1 MARRN
6 ESSLIEDMMKAPWWI
21 SAILAVISYLGLR
34 FLVPSMLQNRAGF
47 LSQGL
52 AKAAPSLAA
61 LVSLVFVFTGII
73 SVILSV
79 IIFRESG
86 LQ

>member
-1 MARRN
+1 
-6 ESSLIEDMMKAPWWI
+6 
-21 SAILAVISYLGLR
+21 
-34 FLVPSMLQNRAGF
+34 LQNRAG
-47 LSQGL
+47 LLNQGL

>member
-6 ESSLIEDMMKAPWWI
+6 ESSLIEDLMKAPWWI
-21 SAILAVISYLGLR
+21 SAILAIISYLGLR
-34 FLVPSMLQNRAGF
+34 FLVPSILQNSAG
-47 LSQGL
+47 LLNQGL
-52 AKAAPSLAA
+52 AKASPSFAPF
-61 LVSLVFVFTGII
+61 VPLVFVFTGII